1 MTLLRHIPSLPG
13 SVPVMIECVVSG
25 AGELHSWEQQ
35 SPETW
40 TASKLKNIKC
50 FDSSNIDKNDSMETI
65 KTDFNYKKKLSKRRK
80 NAIYWLEQKNN
91 NLIVKQI
98 KKLNLQSILMHPS
111 KPNTN
116 QSNSIAQPSMV
127 SHWTSIATR
136 T

>member
-1 MTLLRHIPSLPG
+1 MTVWKL
-13 SVPVMIECVVSG
+13 
-25 AGELHSWEQQ
+25 
-35 SPETW
+35 
-40 TASKLKNIKC
+40 SKQILI
-50 FDSSNIDKNDSMETI
+50 IR
-65 KTDFNYKKKLSKRRK
+65 KKLSKRRK

-127 SHWTSIATR
+127 SHWTGIATR